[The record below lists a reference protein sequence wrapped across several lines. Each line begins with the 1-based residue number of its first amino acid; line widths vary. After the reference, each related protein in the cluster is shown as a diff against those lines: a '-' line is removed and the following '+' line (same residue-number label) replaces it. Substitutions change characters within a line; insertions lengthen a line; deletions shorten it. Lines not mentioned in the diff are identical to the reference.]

1 MTPLR
6 ISAGTFF
13 AAGLAFAM
21 SAFADQTPAKKT
33 ASTARSS
40 APASKSAAAATVAG
54 STAPKTAEPKT
65 DAAQQH
71 FDSAQTYQLA
81 GDFDRA
87 AQEYR
92 RAIAIGLDHLGNL
105 RAARQDYPGAE
116 QLLQQAMAADPD
128 NPDPAVDLAITEL
141 YSGDMPKAEAD
152 AKAVLQKNPDHFR
165 ARALLGKIDFL
176 RGNYEAAADELHTA
190 LGLATDFDIAYSLAL
205 ADLEL
210 KKTSLATVLFDEMKN
225 SLPEGAQLHVLIGR
239 AFLTTGYPQLATKE
253 FEHAT
258 ALDPKYPYAHFYLG
272 LASLLSAQAPDVP
285 RGESQ
290 LELSKAETSL
300 QEAIKSQ
307 PEDSRAFFYLGQCY
321 ASEQQWAKSA
331 NAYRSVI
338 KLTPPAQQMD
348 GAMAGA
354 YEGLAEAQRKL
365 GKEEEAAAESAK
377 AQRIRASLPKDGA
390 GAPGS
395 GSGKTTG
402 DSNQQELHSMM
413 LRPGDSEPSDARTEA
428 AYTKSVSLLLGQ
440 AYHNLGVIN
449 ARASRYPQAAED
461 FSQAAKWEPS
471 IPNLDRNWGVAAF
484 RAEKYDE
491 AAGPLERELSRTPN
505 DRSIREMLGIC
516 YYMAD
521 KFAESAEML
530 RPVLDQLSDNA
541 GLLYAAGV
549 SLVRSGDA
557 KNGARV
563 FSRMLEKDQNVPAVH
578 LMLGQAYAQQQ
589 NYGEALAEFA
599 RALQLDPHTAEA
611 HYQSGMVAL
620 KQGKLDTS
628 ADQFRQELSVNPGYI
643 PAEYQLGYV
652 RLQMHQADEAIPL
665 LQDVV
670 SRQPDHSD
678 AHYELGK
685 ALLEQGKVKDA
696 IQDLETS
703 IRQHP
708 TDYAYYQLSVA
719 YRREGRGNDADQAVV
734 MYQKLRPK
742 PHSSQP

>member
-1 MTPLR
+1 MMPLR
-6 ISAGTFF
+6 ISRGTCL
-13 AAGLAFAM
+13 AAALAFAVPA
-21 SAFADQTPAKKT
+21 SAVQRPAKAAESAVRST
-33 ASTARSS
+33 AS
-40 APASKSAAAATVAG
+40 APTSPAAKIDT
-54 STAPKTAEPKT
+54 
-65 DAAQQH
+65 AQQH

-81 GDFDRA
+81 GDFDNA
-87 AQEYR
+87 AKEYR

-105 RAARQDYPGAE
+105 RAARQDYSGAE

-128 NPDPAVDLAITEL
+128 AADPAVDLAITEL
-141 YSGDMPKAEAD
+141 YSGDMLKAETD

-165 ARALLGKIDFL
+165 AHALLGKIDFL
-176 RGNYEAAADELHTA
+176 QGNYQAAADELHAA

-239 AFLTTGYPQLATKE
+239 AFWATGYPQLAKRE
-253 FEHAT
+253 FERAA
-258 ALDPKYPYAHFYLG
+258 ALDPKYPDLHFYLG
-272 LASLLSAQAPDVP
+272 LASVLSAQAPDVP

-290 LELSKAETSL
+290 LELAKAETSL

-307 PEDSRAFFYLGQCY
+307 PEDPRPFFYLGQCY
-321 ASEQQWAKSA
+321 ASEQQWAKA
-331 NAYRSVI
+331 ADAYRSVI
-338 KLTPPAQQMD
+338 KLTPAAQRMD
-348 GAMAGA
+348 AAMAGA
-354 YEGLAEAQRKL
+354 YEGLAEALRKV
-365 GKEEEAAAESAK
+365 GKNEEAATESAK
-377 AQRIRASLPKDGA
+377 AERIHATLQKDGA
-390 GAPGS
+390 SAAGS
-395 GSGKTTG
+395 DTG
-402 DSNQQELHSMM
+402 NANDDSNQQELRSMM
-413 LRPGDSEPSDARTEA
+413 LRPGNAEPSDGRAEA

-440 AYHNLGVIN
+440 AYHNLGVID
-449 ARASRYPQAAED
+449 ARASRYAQAAEE

-471 IPNLDRNWGVAAF
+471 IPSLDRNWGVSAF
-484 RAEKYDE
+484 RAEKYDQ
-491 AAGPLERELSRTPN
+491 AAGPLERELRRTPN

-521 KFAESAEML
+521 KFAESAETL

-563 FSRMLEKDQNVPAVH
+563 FSRMLEKDQNIPAVH
-578 LMLGQAYAQQQ
+578 LMLGQAYAQEQ
-589 NYGEALAEFA
+589 NYPEALSEFA
-599 RALQLDPHTAEA
+599 RTLQLDPHTAEA
-611 HYQSGMVAL
+611 HYGSGMVAL
-620 KQGKLDTS
+620 KQGNLDTS
-628 ADQFRQELSVNPGYI
+628 ADQFQQELTVNPGYI

-652 RLQMHQADEAIPL
+652 RLQMHQVDAGIPL

-670 SRQPDHSD
+670 SREPNHSD

-703 IRQHP
+703 IHLHP

-719 YRREGRGNDADQAVV
+719 YRREGRANDANEAML

-742 PHSSQP
+742 PHLPQE

>member
-1 MTPLR
+1 MRPLR

-33 ASTARSS
+33 ASTARSTAS
-40 APASKSAAAATVAG
+40 ASKSAAATTV
-54 STAPKTAEPKT
+54 APKTAEPKT
-65 DAAQQH
+65 DTAQQH

-81 GDFDRA
+81 GDFDSA
-87 AQEYR
+87 AMEYR

-116 QLLQQAMAADPD
+116 HLLQQSMMADPD

-141 YSGDMPKAEAD
+141 YSGDMPKAETD
-152 AKAVLQKNPDHFR
+152 ARAVLQKNPDHFR

-176 RGNYEAAADELHTA
+176 QGNYQGAADELHTA
-190 LGLATDFDIAYSLAL
+190 LGLTTDFDVTYSLAL

-225 SLPEGAQLHVLIGR
+225 SLPDTAQLHVLIGR
-239 AFLTTGYPQLATKE
+239 AFLTTGYPQLATAE
-253 FEHAT
+253 FERA
-258 ALDPKYPYAHFYLG
+258 AVLDPKHPDVHFYLG
-272 LASLLSAQAPDVP
+272 LASVLSAQAPDVAH
-285 RGESQ
+285 GESQ
-290 LELSKAETSL
+290 LDLAKAETSL
-300 QEAIKSQ
+300 QEAIKRQ

-321 ASEQQWAKSA
+321 AAEQQWAKA
-331 NAYRSVI
+331 ADAYRSVI
-338 KLTPPAQQMD
+338 RLTPAAQQMD

-354 YEGLAEAQRKL
+354 YDGLAEALRQQ
-365 GKEEEAAAESAK
+365 GKKEEAAAESAK
-377 AQRIRASLPKDGA
+377 AQRIRTTLQKDGA

-395 GSGKTTG
+395 DTGKTNG
-402 DSNQQELHSMM
+402 DSNQQELNSMM
-413 LRPGDSEPSDARTEA
+413 MRPGDSEPPDAKTEA
-428 AYTKSVSLLLGQ
+428 AYTKSVSFLLGQ
-440 AYHNLGVIN
+440 AYHNLGVID
-449 ARASRYPQAAED
+449 ARASRYPQAADE

-471 IPNLDRNWGVAAF
+471 IPSLDSNWGLSAF
-484 RAEKYDE
+484 RAAKYDE
-491 AAGPLERELSRTPN
+491 AVGPLERELRRTP
-505 DRSIREMLGIC
+505 DDLSIREMLGLC
-516 YYMAD
+516 YYMGD
-521 KFAESAEML
+521 KFAESAATF
-530 RPVLDQLSDNA
+530 RPVVDQLPDNA
-541 GLLYAAGV
+541 GLLYAAGA

-557 KNGARV
+557 KNGALV

-578 LMLGQAYAQQQ
+578 LMLGQAYAQEQ
-589 NYGEALAEFA
+589 NYPEALLEFE

-611 HYQSGMVAL
+611 HYQLGMVAL

-628 ADQFRQELSVNPGYI
+628 ADQFQQELSVNPGHI

-652 RLQMHQADEAIPL
+652 LVQLHQADAAIPL
-665 LQDVV
+665 LQDVI
-670 SRQPDHSD
+670 SRQPNHSD

-685 ALLEQGKVKDA
+685 ALLEHGKVKDA

-703 IRQHP
+703 VRLQP

-719 YRREGRGNDADQAVV
+719 YQRDGRTNDAEQAML

-742 PHSSQP
+742 PPVPPQ

>member
-1 MTPLR
+1 MMPLR
-6 ISAGTFF
+6 ISRGTFLAAALAIAMPAF
-13 AAGLAFAM
+13 AA
-21 SAFADQTPAKKT
+21 QKPAKR
-33 ASTARSS
+33 A
-40 APASKSAAAATVAG
+40 KSAAR
-54 STAPKTAEPKT
+54 STAPTPRSAMAKT
-65 DAAQQH
+65 DTAQQH

-87 AQEYR
+87 AKQYR

-128 NPDPAVDLAITEL
+128 DPDPAVDLAITEL
-141 YSGDMPKAEAD
+141 YSGDMPKAETD
-152 AKAVLQKNPDHFR
+152 AKTVLQKNPDHFR

-176 RGNYEAAADELHTA
+176 QGNYQAAADELHAA

-210 KKTSLATVLFDEMKN
+210 KKTSLAIVLFDEMKN
-225 SLPEGAQLHVLIGR
+225 SLPETAQLHVLIGR
-239 AFLTTGYPQLATKE
+239 AFLATGYPQLATRE

-258 ALDPKYPYAHFYLG
+258 GLGPKYPHVHFYLG
-272 LASLLSAQAPDVP
+272 LASLLSARAPDVP

-290 LELSKAETSL
+290 LELAEAEKSL
-300 QEAIKSQ
+300 QEAIRLQ
-307 PEDSRAFFYLGQCY
+307 PQDLRAFFYLGQCY
-321 ASEQQWAKSA
+321 TSEQQWAKA
-331 NAYRSVI
+331 ADAYRSVI

-348 GAMAGA
+348 AAMAGA
-354 YEGLAEAQRKL
+354 VEGLAEALRKL
-365 GKEEEAAAESAK
+365 GKNEEAAAESAK
-377 AQRIRASLPKDGA
+377 AQRIRATLQNDGA
-390 GAPGS
+390 SAAGS
-395 GSGKTTG
+395 DTGKANG

-413 LRPGDSEPSDARTEA
+413 LRPGDSKPYDARAEA

-440 AYHNLGVIN
+440 AYHNLGVID
-449 ARASRYPQAAED
+449 ARASRYTQAAEE

-471 IPNLDRNWGVAAF
+471 IPNLDRNWGVSAF
-484 RAEKYDE
+484 RAQKYDE
-491 AAGPLERELSRTPN
+491 AAGPLERQLRRTPN
-505 DRSIREMLGIC
+505 DLSIREMLGLC
-516 YYMAD
+516 YYMGD
-521 KFAESAEML
+521 KFAESAETL
-530 RPVLDQLSDNA
+530 RSVLGQLPDNA

-563 FSRMLEKDQNVPAVH
+563 FSRMLEKNQNVPAVH
-578 LMLGQAYAQQQ
+578 LMLGQAYAQEQ
-589 NYGEALAEFA
+589 NYPEALAEFA
-599 RALQLDPHTAEA
+599 RALELDPHIAEA
-611 HYQSGMVAL
+611 HYYSGMVAL

-628 ADQFRQELSVNPGYI
+628 ADQFQQELSVNPGYI

-652 RLQMHQADEAIPL
+652 RLQIHEADAAIPL

-670 SRQPDHSD
+670 SRQPNHSD

-703 IRQHP
+703 IRLHP
-708 TDYAYYQLSVA
+708 TDYGYYQLSVA
-719 YRREGRGNDADQAVV
+719 YRREGRANDADQAMV
-734 MYQKLRPK
+734 MYQKFRPK
-742 PHSSQP
+742 PHLPRQ